1 MNFSKPYIYC
11 LIGLWALSF
20 ALQAN
25 ARDLTDNIV
34 INSSHLGYNLQYRVL
49 TPDSYHSNEKY
60 PVIFVTDGQM
70 YLAQG
75 RMDDVVQTL
84 TESGSIRDVIV
95 VFVDSRDPDKLETN
109 RRNQQFM
116 CSAAYAAF
124 FRDELVPAITREYG
138 ASQNREDRLIMGM
151 SFGGLNAACFAILI
165 PDVFGNAVMQSPA
178 SDKHLKVVGKVY
190 KETKFTPVKMFMSVG
205 TRNDNTSAGRKF
217 HRILTKKGYDVTYVE
232 VPFGHGW
239 DNWRP
244 LLDDVLIWFAGKT
257 TI

>member
-1 MNFSKPYIYC
+1 MNFSKTYILS
-11 LIGLWALSF
+11 LIGLWGLSF

-25 ARDLTDNIV
+25 AKDLTDNIV
-34 INSSHLGYNLQYRVL
+34 INSEHLGYKLQYRVL
-49 TPDSYHSNEKY
+49 TPESYRVNADY

-70 YLAQG
+70 YLTQG

-84 TESGSIRDVIV
+84 TESGKIHDVIV
-95 VFVDSRDPDKLETN
+95 VFVDSRDPEKLGTN

-116 CSAAYAAF
+116 CSTAYAAF

-138 ASQNREDRLIMGM
+138 ASQKREDRLIMGM
-151 SFGGLNAACFAILI
+151 SFGGLNAACFGVLI
-165 PDVFGNAVMQSPA
+165 PGVFGNVAMQSPA
-178 SDKHLKVVGKVY
+178 SDKHLKVVGNVY
-190 KETKFTPVKMFMSVG
+190 KETNFTPVKMFMSVG

-244 LLDDVLIWFAGKT
+244 LLNEVLIWFAGKT